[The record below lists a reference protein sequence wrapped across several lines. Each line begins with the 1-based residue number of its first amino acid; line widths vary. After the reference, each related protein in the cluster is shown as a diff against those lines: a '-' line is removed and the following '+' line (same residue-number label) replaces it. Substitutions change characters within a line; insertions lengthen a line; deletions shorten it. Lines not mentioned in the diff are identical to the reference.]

1 MIKITL
7 PDNSTVEVEKSTPAI
22 EVAKQINRKLA
33 EDALAVKI
41 NERVSD
47 LTTQLESDCKVKFL
61 TFDDPEGR
69 EVYWHSSS
77 H

>member
-47 LTTQLESDCKVKFL
+47 LPLNWN
-61 TFDDPEGR
+61 R
-69 EVYWHSSS
+69 IAR
-77 H
+77 